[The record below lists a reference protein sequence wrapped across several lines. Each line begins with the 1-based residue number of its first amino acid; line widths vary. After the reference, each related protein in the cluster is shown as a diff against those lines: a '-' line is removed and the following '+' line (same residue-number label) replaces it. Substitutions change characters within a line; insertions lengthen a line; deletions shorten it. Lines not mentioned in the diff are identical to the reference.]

1 LRRHEALLLLLLL
14 MMFSGLPVHARLG
27 EKIKSF
33 NQRHRADL
41 HLKEVTIK
49 QEIKYY
55 EYSVLIDPSLLAV
68 APGFACGLTATVK
81 HGVITGESMI
91 VRFGEQPLKAN
102 DLAISYGLSFVN
114 DALDRK
120 PSLLTEANERK
131 VFQKAI
137 FQAMTTFPQ
146 ELRFVGCKGK
156 IVFSRSADN
165 NLLIAAIPETI

>member
-1 LRRHEALLLLLLL
+1 MRRLVFFLLVLLS
-14 MMFSGLPVHARLG
+14 MTIYGLPAQARLG
-27 EKIKSF
+27 EKIKLFS
-33 NQRHRADL
+33 QRHRADL

-49 QEIKYY
+49 QETKYY
-55 EYSVLIDPSLLAV
+55 EYSVLIDPGLLSV

-81 HGVITGESMI
+81 HGVIVGESMI

-120 PSLLTEANERK
+120 PSALSEDNERK

-137 FQAMTTFPQ
+137 FQAMTTLPQ

-156 IVFSRSADN
+156 VVFSRSADN